1 MEECVCPA
9 RERSASKSYLKR
21 LKDVGFDGAMLVE
34 AYQRDY
40 GDEKELAESVEYL
53 SALAEKYSES
63 GARLSTGKAGAFFVK
78 FSQFN
83 TARFHISR

>member
-1 MEECVCPA
+1 MCLPGKGTFGFEE
-9 RERSASKSYLKR
+9 LFKR

-53 SALAEKYSES
+53 SALAEKI
-63 GARLSTGKAGAFFVK
+63 F
-78 FSQFN
+78 
-83 TARFHISR
+83 